1 MNPAYESVTR
11 VSPLPRGGRAGE
23 GASDRRTRPA
33 QPARLRHERGAAV
46 LMALF
51 VAALATMI
59 ITGLFYRQFVLLR
72 TIENQQLT
80 SQSRLLLRGALDW
93 GRAILREDANRSQYD
108 ALSEPWS
115 QPLAETRLDQLGETG
130 SLAALA
136 TIAGSMEDAQ
146 GRFNL
151 RNLVE
156 NGQVLERELQT
167 LQRLVTLL
175 QLPEQTADLIAL
187 RMAEA
192 MPALVAPDASGGI
205 SDAELRARDKP
216 RPLPLML
223 PQDIAGISGIDPAAV
238 QRLAPYVVVLDERT
252 AVNANTATAE
262 VIAARVPE
270 LTLAEAR
277 TLVAERDRVSYFN
290 NTGEVRTR
298 LGTKGALVTDSEIS
312 TASRFF
318 FIRGEVKL
326 DRAVTRMEALVK
338 RAIPGQGQQAVAV
351 LWTRE
356 I

>member
-1 MNPAYESVTR
+1 MKPMQNAALGFG
-11 VSPLPRGGRAGE
+11 PLPRGVRVGK
-23 GASDRRTRPA
+23 GASYRRT
-33 QPARLRHERGAAV
+33 RHERGAAV

-51 VAALATMI
+51 VATLATLI
-59 ITGLFYRQFVLLR
+59 VTGLFYRQFVLLR

-156 NGQVLERELQT
+156 NGQVVERELQA
-167 LQRLVTLL
+167 LRRLVSLL

-187 RMAEA
+187 RMAQA
-192 MPALVAPDASGGI
+192 MPAPIAPDASGGT
-205 SDAELRARDKP
+205 SVAELRERDKP

-223 PQDIAGISGIDPAAV
+223 PQDVAGISGIDPAAV
-238 QRLAPYVVVLDERT
+238 SRLAPYIVVLDERT
-252 AVNANTATAE
+252 ALNTNTAAPE

-277 TLVAERDRVSYFN
+277 TLVAERDRISYFN
-290 NTGEVRTR
+290 NTAEVRTR
-298 LGTKGALVTDSEIS
+298 LGNKGALVTDSEIS

-338 RAIPGQGQQAVAV
+338 RAIPGQGQQAVTV

>member
-1 MNPAYESVTR
+1 MSEKQHTASYS
-11 VSPLPRGGRAGE
+11 LPRGGRAGE
-23 GASDRRTRPA
+23 GASEWRTRPA
-33 QPARLRHERGAAV
+33 QPGRRRHQRGAAV

-156 NGQVLERELQT
+156 NGQVLERELDT
-167 LQRLVTLL
+167 LRRLVSLL

-187 RMAEA
+187 RMAQA
-192 MPALVAPDASGGI
+192 MPAPVAPDASGTI
-205 SDAELRARDKP
+205 SDAELRAREKP

-238 QRLAPYVVVLDERT
+238 QRLAPYIVVLDERT
-252 AVNANTATAE
+252 PVNANTASPE

-277 TLVAERDRVSYFN
+277 TLVAERDRIAYFN

-298 LGTKGALVTDSEIS
+298 LGNKGALVTDSEIS

-326 DRAVTRMEALVK
+326 DRAITRMEALVK
-338 RAIPGQGQQAVAV
+338 RAIPGQGQQAVTV

>member
-1 MNPAYESVTR
+1 MR
-11 VSPLPRGGRAGE
+11 VDSHASEFRALLHGRRAGE
-23 GASDRRTRPA
+23 QGLDWRP
-33 QPARLRHERGAAV
+33 RHQRGAAV

-93 GRAILREDANRSQYD
+93 GRAILREDALRSQYD

-156 NGQVLERELQT
+156 NGQVLERELQA
-167 LQRLVTLL
+167 LQRLVSLL

-187 RMAEA
+187 RMAQA
-192 MPALVAPDASGGI
+192 MPTPTATDPSGRVT
-205 SDAELRARDKP
+205 DAELRERDKP

-223 PQDIAGISGIDPAAV
+223 PQDLAGIAGVDPAAV
-238 QRLAPYVVVLDERT
+238 QKLAPYIVVLDERT
-252 AVNANTATAE
+252 PLNTNTAAPET
-262 VIAARVPE
+262 IAARVPE

-277 TLVAERDRVSYFN
+277 ALVAERDRLAYFN
-290 NTGEVRTR
+290 NVAEVRTR
-298 LGTKGALVTDSEIS
+298 LGAKGALVTDSEIS

-326 DRAVTRMEALVK
+326 DRAITRMEALVK
-338 RAIPGQGQQAVAV
+338 RAIPGQGQPAVTV

>member
-1 MNPAYESVTR
+1 MKVTR
-11 VSPLPRGGRAGE
+11 
-23 GASDRRTRPA
+23 GARY
-33 QPARLRHERGAAV
+33 QHGAAV

-146 GRFNL
+146 SRYNL

-156 NGQVLERELQT
+156 NGQVVERELQT
-167 LQRLVTLL
+167 LRRLVSLL
-175 QLPEQTADLIAL
+175 QLPEQTAELIAL
-187 RMAEA
+187 RMQQAL
-192 MPALVAPDASGGI
+192 PAPVAPDQEGATPSARL
-205 SDAELRARDKP
+205 AERERP

-223 PQDIAGISGIDPAAV
+223 PQDIGGIIGIDPAAV
-238 QRLAPYVVVLDERT
+238 PRLTPYIVVLDERT
-252 AVNANTATAE
+252 AVNANTASPE

-277 TLVAERDRVSYFN
+277 TLVAERDRLSYFN

-298 LGTKGALVTDSEIS
+298 LGNKGTLVTDSEIS
-312 TASRFF
+312 TAPRFF
-318 FIRGEVKL
+318 CIRGEVKL
-326 DRAVTRMEALVK
+326 DRAITRTKALVK

>member
-1 MNPAYESVTR
+1 M
-11 VSPLPRGGRAGE
+11 
-23 GASDRRTRPA
+23 RPVHRSE
-33 QPARLRHERGAAV
+33 QRGAAV

-115 QPLAETRLDQLGETG
+115 QPLAETRLDQLGETA

-146 GRFNL
+146 SRLNL
-151 RNLVE
+151 RNLIE
-156 NGQVLERELQT
+156 NGKVVERELEA
-167 LQRLVTLL
+167 LRRLVLLL

-187 RMAEA
+187 RMAQA
-192 MPALVAPDASGGI
+192 LPPVPAADPAGGVAPANM
-205 SDAELRARDKP
+205 AETEQT

-223 PQDIAGISGIDPAAV
+223 PQDMAGIAGIDPAAV
-238 QRLAPYVVVLDERT
+238 LRLAPYIVVLDERT
-252 AVNANTATAE
+252 AVNANTASPE
-262 VIAARVPE
+262 VIASRVPE

-277 TLVAERDRVSYFN
+277 TLVAERDRLSYFN

-298 LGTKGALVTDSEIS
+298 LGNKGALVTDSELS

-326 DRAVTRMEALVK
+326 DRAITRMEALVK

>member
-1 MNPAYESVTR
+1 MSEKQRTVYY
-11 VSPLPRGGRAGE
+11 PLPRGGRAGE
-23 GASDRRTRPA
+23 GAWDRRSA
-33 QPARLRHERGAAV
+33 QPPRHERGAAV

-167 LQRLVTLL
+167 LQRLVALL

-192 MPALVAPDASGGI
+192 MPALVAPDPSGGI

-252 AVNANTATAE
+252 ALNANTAAAE

-277 TLVAERDRVSYFN
+277 ALVAERDRVSYFN

-298 LGTKGALVTDSEIS
+298 LGNKGTLVTDSEIS

-338 RAIPGQGQQAVAV
+338 RAIPGQGQQAVTV